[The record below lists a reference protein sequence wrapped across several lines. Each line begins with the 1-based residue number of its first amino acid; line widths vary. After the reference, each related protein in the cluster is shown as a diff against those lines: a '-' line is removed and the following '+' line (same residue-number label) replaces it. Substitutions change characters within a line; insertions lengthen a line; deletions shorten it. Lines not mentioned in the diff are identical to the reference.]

1 MAICVEIE
9 ALPDGTYSVTECEP
23 REEEEMPGEAESAG
37 QTVASIDEALATA
50 KALLD
55 GGAPSL
61 DPAAGA
67 FETGFANARGG
78 E

>member
-23 REEEEMPGEAESAG
+23 REEKEMPGEAESASQPIG
-37 QTVASIDEALATA
+37 SIDEALAKA
-50 KALLD
+50 KELLS
-55 GGAPSL
+55 PSP
-61 DPAAGA
+61 DPAQA
-67 FETGFANARGG
+67 FETGFANARTGGG